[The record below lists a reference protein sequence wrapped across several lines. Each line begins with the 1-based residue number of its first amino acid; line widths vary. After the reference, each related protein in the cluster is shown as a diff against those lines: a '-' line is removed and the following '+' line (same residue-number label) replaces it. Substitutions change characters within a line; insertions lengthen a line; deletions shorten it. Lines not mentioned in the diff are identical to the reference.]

1 MSRRTRRRRRLAA
14 AAAVTALLVA
24 PAANA
29 RFDEGNGSEST
40 GPTIVRVADADGFS
54 WGAAAIGAGA
64 VLGAVAVVGT
74 GRAVRRHDLPAHS

>member
-1 MSRRTRRRRRLAA
+1 MSRRTRKRRLAA
-14 AAAVTALLVA
+14 LAAATMLLAA

-29 RFDEGNGSEST
+29 RFDEGNGNEPT

-54 WGAAAIGAGA
+54 WGAAAVGAGA
-64 VLGAVAVVGT
+64 ALGAVAVVGT

>member
-1 MSRRTRRRRRLAA
+1 MSRRTRKRRLAA
-14 AAAVTALLVA
+14 LAAATMLLAA

-29 RFDEGNGSEST
+29 RFDEGSGSEAT
-40 GPTIVRVADADGFS
+40 GPTIVRVADGDGFS

-64 VLGAVAVVGT
+64 ALGAVAVVGT

>member
-1 MSRRTRRRRRLAA
+1 MSRRTRKRRLAA
-14 AAAVTALLVA
+14 LAAATTLLAA

-29 RFDEGNGSEST
+29 RFDEGNGSAAT

-64 VLGAVAVVGT
+64 ALGAVAVAGT
-74 GRAVRRHDLPAHS
+74 GRAVRRHHLPAHS

>member
-1 MSRRTRRRRRLAA
+1 MSRRTRRRRLAA
-14 AAAVTALLVA
+14 VAAATGLLAA

-29 RFDEGNGSEST
+29 RFDEGSSGEPT

-64 VLGAVAVVGT
+64 ALGAVAVVGT